1 VNFFRLKLSLV
12 RRIFFIGMPGANKRE
27 SSSEIARHFHWEH
40 VHVGDLL
47 QKEVNKKT
55 DRGKKIQA
63 AMN

>member
-1 VNFFRLKLSLV
+1 MNFFRLKLSLV

-55 DRGKKIQA
+55 DRGKKI
-63 AMN
+63 